1 MREYQFIVKKICSTY
16 MSLKLNKE
24 NYLKNNNNLL
34 SLEMI
39 KNMKPEH
46 FASNKEDDFDP
57 KLLIDSD
64 SLIEEEFY
72 KSFQRMRDIRAKT
85 RQLSIEMKMTKE
97 MANKKLEMK
106 MKDHMANKLRA
117 SQEKVDKLK
126 KK

>member
-1 MREYQFIVKKICSTY
+1 
-16 MSLKLNKE
+16 
-24 NYLKNNNNLL
+24 
-34 SLEMI
+34 
-39 KNMKPEH
+39 MKPEH

-64 SLIEEEFY
+64 SLNEEEVY

-85 RQLSIEMKMTKE
+85 RQLSLEMKMTKE

-106 MKDHMANKLRA
+106 MKDHMSKKLRA